1 MTRWCEGVERDDTCA
16 GAMQGSL
23 LPPDTTPSAELY
35 STTQTDK
42 VCDVVVLI
50 LETLQALSVLSRSD
64 VMNVFVTYI
73 LMWRC
78 SDSLFTVWCWWC
90 DSLTVWCWWCDSV
103 TVWQCDVGVWQCDSL
118 TVWCRWCD
126 SLTVWCWWC
135 DSVTVSSSGA
145 TMFTHSAGRDG
156 RAPCALLSSV
166 SVVPWLA
173 AVKDVRVHTVTH
185 HHTTHTHHHA
195 GGHHRPRLH
204 QGGQGG
210 HCQSYHLHLCEQDP
224 AVQGDNKQD
233 RRGRECYLCNYGV
246 VTSPQLGHTVTCD
259 RLCLVP
265 QSGDHSHSA
274 LWCVWVSRWD
284 GLT

>member
-1 MTRWCEGVERDDTCA
+1 MTHVLEPCREASC
-16 GAMQGSL
+16 L
-23 LPPDTTPSAELY
+23 LTQHHLQSYILQHRRTKSVLLLY
-35 STTQTDK
+35 SFWRLCK
-42 VCDVVVLI
+42 
-50 LETLQALSVLSRSD
+50 LSVFSHVLTWW
-64 VMNVFVTYI
+64 MCLL

-78 SDSLFTVWCWWC
+78 SDSLFTVWCW
-90 DSLTVWCWWCDSV
+90 
-103 TVWQCDVGVWQCDSL
+103 
-118 TVWCRWCD
+118 WCD

-274 LWCVWVSRWD
+274 LWCVWV
-284 GLT
+284 